1 MRKTFYFI
9 LFFTAIVLK
18 LEAQVPVINNLS
30 VSNGT
35 VNQRILISGNNFP
48 ANAADVKVFF
58 GSVGGNVIT
67 ASANSIEVE
76 VPAGTTTDN
85 ILVINTSN
93 GLSGSSNGQFFLSY
107 SGDNFDPA
115 LMDPEISY
123 PSSVE
128 LLDLC
133 LCDFDGDGKSEVAA
147 TKVNTDTDILVYQNN
162 SVVETIN
169 LTELDGVTNPEL
181 DLASPTSNITCGD
194 IDGDGLP
201 DLVVS
206 KTGNPRNVVYV
217 LENISSAGN
226 IQFEAALS
234 LFLPTDEIAKRL
246 EIKDIDFNGK
256 PDIIVS
262 NTDNENLNIFQYY
275 FI

>member
-48 ANAADVKVFF
+48 ANVADVKVFF

-85 ILVINTSN
+85 VLVINMSN

-107 SGDNFDPA
+107 SGDNFNPA
-115 LMDPEISY
+115 LMDP
-123 PSSVE
+123 
-128 LLDLC
+128 
-133 LCDFDGDGKSEVAA
+133 
-147 TKVNTDTDILVYQNN
+147 
-162 SVVETIN
+162 
-169 LTELDGVTNPEL
+169 
-181 DLASPTSNITCGD
+181 
-194 IDGDGLP
+194 
-201 DLVVS
+201 
-206 KTGNPRNVVYV
+206 
-217 LENISSAGN
+217 
-226 IQFEAALS
+226 
-234 LFLPTDEIAKRL
+234 
-246 EIKDIDFNGK
+246 
-256 PDIIVS
+256 
-262 NTDNENLNIFQYY
+262 
-275 FI
+275 